1 MTSKR
6 ACEDRLDLWEEFVP
20 EANNRGF
27 ANEASNRVIPYYE
40 KEYHAKVAFDG
51 RIDGGDWFLRPA
63 SCR

>member
-27 ANEASNRVIPYYE
+27 ANEASNRVIPY
-40 KEYHAKVAFDG
+40 
-51 RIDGGDWFLRPA
+51 L
-63 SCR
+63 